1 MKSFKIFLEQRDPQL
16 YDELLN
22 EGWRDIAA
30 GVLGT
35 AGALTGFA
43 FGGDTSTINK
53 PTPTIQYVAPH
64 HDKKT
69 EYLLNYTY
77 TKNGGPKFIEGVNN
91 PEQLNNSAKK
101 FIEFSKT
108 DQHKQILI
116 KSGILNNK
124 GEPDLTWVPSFFGSK
139 DFYNAVIEMQK
150 EKINK
155 PEAKPENIKYSKWT
169 DQEKDIFIHYA
180 KTKLVDLK
188 KEDFKT
194 YRPIDIIKAKYGI
207 HADAVIER
215 AKKAQKES
223 PNDASVTLID
233 KLYDEI
239 PVIFKEPHEFGQSE
253 RTMGFCMSPKL
264 NGIRKS
270 ICIINP
276 SAKTD
281 GSLEHELMHAM
292 QDKEFPT
299 TSMDL
304 DANKYSDLDMPY
316 FLKHSEL
323 GARFSR
329 LKQEYTVLTGKE
341 PKDYEV
347 VFDHFTKNHDLY
359 KFEDIK
365 HLLIIIKQFEEL
377 KKNDPKSP
385 MLEKFHKYFKSNFDK
400 YVDNQNKTK
409 KTLV

>member
-139 DFYNAVIEMQK
+139 DFYNAVI
-150 EKINK
+150 
-155 PEAKPENIKYSKWT
+155 
-169 DQEKDIFIHYA
+169 
-180 KTKLVDLK
+180 
-188 KEDFKT
+188 
-194 YRPIDIIKAKYGI
+194 
-207 HADAVIER
+207 
-215 AKKAQKES
+215 
-223 PNDASVTLID
+223 
-233 KLYDEI
+233 
-239 PVIFKEPHEFGQSE
+239 
-253 RTMGFCMSPKL
+253 
-264 NGIRKS
+264 
-270 ICIINP
+270 
-276 SAKTD
+276 
-281 GSLEHELMHAM
+281 
-292 QDKEFPT
+292 
-299 TSMDL
+299 
-304 DANKYSDLDMPY
+304 
-316 FLKHSEL
+316 
-323 GARFSR
+323 
-329 LKQEYTVLTGKE
+329 
-341 PKDYEV
+341 
-347 VFDHFTKNHDLY
+347 
-359 KFEDIK
+359 
-365 HLLIIIKQFEEL
+365 
-377 KKNDPKSP
+377 
-385 MLEKFHKYFKSNFDK
+385 
-400 YVDNQNKTK
+400 
-409 KTLV
+409 